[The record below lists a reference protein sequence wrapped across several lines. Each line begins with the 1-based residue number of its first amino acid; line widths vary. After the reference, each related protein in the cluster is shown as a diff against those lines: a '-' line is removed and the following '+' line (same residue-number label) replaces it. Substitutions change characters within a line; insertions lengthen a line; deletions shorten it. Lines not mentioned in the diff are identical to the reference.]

1 MNGYTNKIFQ
11 LDSNIIKLIKYV
23 LYLML
28 SFFNLILQCN
38 YNNTDIYFYYYCFFS
53 VAFHLEIGMGAA
65 FGSFVP
71 HLHVRFMRGC
81 VAGDWPPSGV
91 YFYIY
96 RYVYARINGS
106 IRTRQ

>member
-38 YNNTDIYFYYYCFFS
+38 YNNTDIFLLLLFFL
-53 VAFHLEIGMGAA
+53 V
-65 FGSFVP
+65 
-71 HLHVRFMRGC
+71 
-81 VAGDWPPSGV
+81 
-91 YFYIY
+91 
-96 RYVYARINGS
+96 
-106 IRTRQ
+106 